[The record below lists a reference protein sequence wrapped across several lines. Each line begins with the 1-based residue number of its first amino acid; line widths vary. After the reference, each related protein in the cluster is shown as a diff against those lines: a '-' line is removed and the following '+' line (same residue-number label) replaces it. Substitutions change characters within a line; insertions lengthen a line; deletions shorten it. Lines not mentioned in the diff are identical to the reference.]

1 MDFQMS
7 LEALKP
13 GSDGLPYTGK
23 SKVITSFWSFNMYK
37 ANWIRITS
45 YNVCYTKLLRHT
57 YGVDRFTSKSNDWE
71 KFIVI
76 PAKDYAHAIRIER
89 AIKSKKSSIFIRN
102 LKKYTELKQKIIDQ
116 TSTWLSR

>member
-1 MDFQMS
+1 MNAFCYIIFSPKLNKFYIGASQEDFVTR
-7 LEALKP
+7 LDKH
-13 GSDGLPYTGK
+13 
-23 SKVITSFWSFNMYK
+23 N
-37 ANWIRITS
+37 N
-45 YNVCYTKLLRHT
+45 HT

-116 TSTWLSR
+116 TST